1 MALRVENNSVTKRT
15 IKINFFFVQAAL
27 HGSFY
32 NEMAS
37 TIAEMYSM
45 KILVD
50 MKNLRTSE

>member
-37 TIAEMYSM
+37 TIAEIYSM